1 MNAITRLLL
10 FAILFSCLP
19 LVAIAD
25 EGVDFRRVALTLS
38 EDGRILLDAEI
49 VYDLNETVAEA
60 LENGVPLTFE
70 THVQMR
76 RAEAWIWESDVVEHR
91 LRTVLRFRPLSGL
104 YELRNL
110 SGDEQLSFA
119 TRAAALGAL
128 GRIVGMPIVARD
140 DLDLDQDYLVQV
152 DVRLDIEALPLPM
165 RPMAYLDGD
174 WSLSSEPWEWRLRP

>member
-1 MNAITRLLL
+1 MNALTRTLLVVSL
-10 FAILFSCLP
+10 LCLP
-19 LVAIAD
+19 LASFA
-25 EGVDFRRVALTLS
+25 EGGVDFRRVALTLS

-49 VYDLNETVAEA
+49 DYDLNATISEA

-110 SGDEQLSFA
+110 AGDEQLSFA
-119 TRAAALGAL
+119 TRDAALGAL
-128 GRIVGMPIVARD
+128 GRIVGMPVIARD
-140 DLDLDQDYLVQV
+140 DLNLNEDYLVQL
-152 DVRLDIEALPLPM
+152 DARLDIEALPLPM
-165 RPMAYLDGD
+165 RPMAYLNRD
-174 WSLSSEPWEWRLRP
+174 WSFASEPWEWRLRP